1 MPQAANIVINDGAST
16 PVAHT
21 FAPLGKDEKG
31 VFWFEQVTPA
41 PTNALGAKRIGL
53 SISRPQ
59 NGNRLTGDARATV
72 SLYVPVL
79 ETLGTNAAGIVP
91 PPTLAYQC
99 VDRGSFILPER
110 STSQERKDSRVLMKN
125 LLDNPLVISLIDQL
139 QPVY

>member
-1 MPQAANIVINDGAST
+1 MPQAANIVINDGETS
-16 PVAHT
+16 PVSHT
-21 FAPLGKDEKG
+21 FVPLGKDEKG

-72 SLYVPVL
+72 SIYVPVL

-99 VDRGSFILPER
+99 VDRGSFTLPER
-110 STSQERKDSRVLMKN
+110 STGQERKNSRVLMKN
-125 LLDNPLVISLIDQL
+125 LLDDPLVISLIDQL